1 MKKLLV
7 GLFLSL
13 LVLMPAHAYT
23 VKRGDTLS
31 KLSQTFGVSVQQL
44 VASNNITNPNLIL
57 VGQELNVGLNMLGS
71 TNYVQTQYF
80 TLYGSGAI
88 VGTATITLRNFK
100 DIDGTNLTMADFG
113 TKGFA
118 TIEPNNGTQEEQV
131 SFSGVTQNANG
142 TATLTGVKSV
152 LMKYP
157 YTETAGTS
165 KTHAGGTKFV
175 ISNTAGFYNT
185 FANKYND
192 ETITGYWAFPTPL
205 SSSTTAPAT
214 VGYVNGVAFAG
225 VPTSSESNL
234 GGTFLATQL
243 QMGSSTYDANE
254 PRVLYSRYATSS
266 PYTAGIWIPIT
277 QANGKLSKSF
287 TDLTADYAWTGTHSF
302 VTTTATTSTITNL
315 NNTTIYSNNL
325 YLGPTS
331 TAPLVTGKDSSYLH
345 NHNNTVLG
353 LNTTTTVSSYWTSLL
368 PGFDTYTETT
378 VNNTYSGTWIITYP
392 SSDAANSTITIGNIF
407 DNLADNTGFKFGTKK
422 FIIEFGARWNVA
434 SADESGSIGVAAG
447 TAAFTTYNDATVDGI
462 TFAWNAGTLYAHTSP
477 AGGGGNHTEVDIAAD
492 ISTTMQLFRIEYYP
506 GVKADF
512 YVDGVFQTSI
522 TTNLPNGDSVKFGWG
537 STGSTGGNVIAGI
550 IPQILAVE
558 K

>member
-331 TAPLVTGKDSSYLH
+331 TAPLV
-345 NHNNTVLG
+345 LG
-353 LNTTTTVSSYWTSLL
+353 TTTTLHTHPVFSGTYSSTTI
-368 PGFDTYTETT
+368 TYETT
-378 VNNTYSGTWIITYP
+378 QYSYVTTTIGFRANKITVKGGVGISDDGSVGTSINDYSATGVRNPIVFWINGNTYG
-392 SSDAANSTITIGNIF
+392 
-407 DNLADNTGFKFGTKK
+407 
-422 FIIEFGARWNVA
+422 
-434 SADESGSIGVAAG
+434 
-447 TAAFTTYNDATVDGI
+447 AAFGN
-462 TFAWNAGTLYAHTSP
+462 
-477 AGGGGNHTEVDIAAD
+477 GG
-492 ISTTMQLFRIEYYP
+492 
-506 GVKADF
+506 
-512 YVDGVFQTSI
+512 TSI
-522 TTNLPNGDSVKFGWG
+522 TDSSSFLLARDAGGFFSYLSVSVNDTQVIFKWQVRTANGG
-537 STGSTGGNVIAGI
+537 STNDIGTVSFLYI
-550 IPQILAVE
+550 IE
-558 K
+558 